1 MTAYLAADRLA
12 LLHEGAWV
20 FRGVDLGVARGQLV
34 AVTGPPASGHTSL
47 LLVLA
52 GRLRPSSGT
61 ITLAGRPASPG
72 ALRSHVGVGAVKSVS
87 DLEDALRVG
96 ELLRERAAFEGRW
109 RQRRT
114 LVRDL
119 LDRVGLD
126 VSPKTLVRDLDTAR
140 RVRLSVASA
149 LVGGP
154 DAVVVD
160 DVDRGVPLPER
171 PAIWRL
177 LRGIARDG
185 VAVVAAGTDAATAAA
200 HADLVVPLGVDVSV
214 QVHA

>member
-12 LLHEGAWV
+12 LLREGAWA
-20 FRGVDLGVARGQLV
+20 FRGVDLEAERGRLV
-34 AVTGPPASGHTSL
+34 AVTGPPSSGHTSL

-61 ITLAGRPASPG
+61 ITLAGRPASPDM
-72 ALRSHVGVGAVKSVS
+72 LRRHVAVGSVKSVS
-87 DLEDALRVG
+87 DLEDALHVG

-109 RQRRT
+109 RQRRA
-114 LVRDL
+114 LVGGL

-126 VSPKTLVRDLDTAR
+126 VSPKTLVRDLDAAQ

-160 DVDRGVPLPER
+160 EVDRDVPLPER
-171 PAIWRL
+171 PVIWRL
-177 LRGIARDG
+177 LHGIAGDG
-185 VAVVAAGTDAATAAA
+185 VAVVAASLDAVAAA
-200 HADLVVPLGVDVSV
+200 PHADLVVPLGVETAVD
-214 QVHA
+214 VHA

>member
-12 LLHEGAWV
+12 LLHEGAWA
-20 FRGVDLGVARGQLV
+20 FRGVDLEAARGQLV
-34 AVTGPPASGHTSL
+34 AVSGPPASGHTSL
-47 LLVLA
+47 LYVLA
-52 GRLRPSSGT
+52 GRMRPSSGT
-61 ITLAGRPASPG
+61 VTLAGRPASPG
-72 ALRSHVGVGAVKSVS
+72 RLRRHVGIGAVKSVS

-96 ELLRERAAFEGRW
+96 ELLRERAAFEGR
-109 RQRRT
+109 RRHRT

-126 VSPKTLVRDLDTAR
+126 VSPKMLVRDLDGAQ

-171 PAIWRL
+171 PALWGL
-177 LRGIARDG
+177 LRGLAHDG
-185 VAVVAAGTDAATAAA
+185 VAVVAAGADVGTAAPY
-200 HADLVVPLGVDVSV
+200 ADLVVPLGVEVGV
-214 QVHA
+214 AYV

>member
-20 FRGVDLGVARGQLV
+20 FRGVDLEAARGQLV
-34 AVTGPPASGHTSL
+34 AVTGPPSSGHTGL

-52 GRLRPSSGT
+52 GRTRPSSGT
-61 ITLAGRPASPG
+61 VTVAGRPASPG
-72 ALRSHVGVGAVKSVS
+72 MLRRHVAIGAVKSVS
-87 DLEDALRVG
+87 DLGDALRVG

-114 LVRDL
+114 LLRDL

-126 VSPKTLVRDLDTAR
+126 VPPRTLVRDLDTGQ

-149 LVGGP
+149 LVGAQG
-154 DAVVVD
+154 AIVVD
-160 DVDRGVPLPER
+160 AADHDVPDRER

-177 LRGIARDG
+177 LRGIADDG
-185 VAVVAAGTDAATAAA
+185 GAVVAAGIETSTAAP
-200 HADLVVPLGVDVSV
+200 HADLVVPLGVEVPAGV
-214 QVHA
+214 PA